1 MQDVTRHNHAIFTDL
16 TSEIRAGFEKLM
28 AVKTFTPGDV
38 ILREGT
44 VGDGCYI
51 IRSGRVM
58 LYSFSS
64 LGERKIF
71 DIITTGD
78 VLGEMAMIDG
88 EPRSMT
94 AECLTDV
101 SADFLAKADFE
112 REILTNRDAILP
124 FLKLVVRRLRRLDQH
139 VEEIIFQGV
148 PSRVAT
154 AITYLADRFGEKCV
168 EDGKDAIRLEIT
180 HAEIA
185 DLVGTS
191 REYTSKFL
199 SQFQRDNLLKCGRG
213 TIDIYDMNG
222 IRSWAK

>member
-1 MQDVTRHNHAIFTDL
+1 MAIEHPHNPGIFADL
-16 TSEIRAGFEKLM
+16 SREIRAGFEKLM
-28 AVKTFTPGDV
+28 APRSYSAGDV
-38 ILREGT
+38 IFREGS

-51 IRSGRVM
+51 IRTGRVM

-71 DIITTGD
+71 DIISTGD
-78 VLGEMAMIDG
+78 VIGEMAMIDG

-94 AECLTDV
+94 AECITEV
-101 SADFLAKADFE
+101 KADFLRKEDFE
-112 REILTNRDAILP
+112 REILAHRDAILP

-154 AITYLADRFGEKCV
+154 AIAYLADRFGEKV
-168 EDGKDAIRLEIT
+168 KEDGKEAIRLEIT

-199 SQFQRDNLLKCGRG
+199 SQFQKDNLLKCGRG
-213 TIDIYDMNG
+213 TIDIYDLSG
-222 IRSWAK
+222 IRSWAR